1 MQLDDKAPEYWY
13 FLASQDEESAEILRR
28 EQGPLGICA
37 YHYHQAAEKKLK
49 GAILAARSVFPYI
62 HDLRRL
68 YGILRI
74 ARPDLPDL
82 ADPIEELQS
91 AYTDLRY
98 PREGARQVSLPCDCF
113 VPKPA
118 ILAPCLPLLHPLH

>member
-1 MQLDDKAPEYWY
+1 MQLDDKVPEYWY

-28 EQGPLGICA
+28 EKGPLGVCA

-49 GAILAARSVFPYI
+49 GAILAARSAFPYI

-68 YGILRI
+68 YGILRV

-98 PREGARQVSLPCDCF
+98 PREEVLDIAAMERVRSAYLEIAAAL
-113 VPKPA
+113 KPQS
-118 ILAPCLPLLHPLH
+118 

>member
-1 MQLDDKAPEYWY
+1 MQLDDKVPEYWY

-28 EQGPLGICA
+28 EKGPLGVCA
-37 YHYHQAAEKKLK
+37 YHYHQAAEKKTE
-49 GAILAARSVFPYI
+49 GRHSRSTIGFPYI

-68 YGILRI
+68 YGILRV

-98 PREGARQVSLPCDCF
+98 PREEVLDIAAMERVSQLTL
-113 VPKPA
+113 K
-118 ILAPCLPLLHPLH
+118 LLQP